1 MPDITLSIPEEVY
14 KKMKEHRGIR
24 WTEVIRN
31 TIMDYIHR
39 LEEGKLE
46 VTTEEL
52 LEGLGSEFE
61 KDLSKLSF
69 EEAVGLYE
77 KMREKEWSRFYT
89 IQAV

>member
-1 MPDITLSIPEEVY
+1 MPDITLSIPEELY

-24 WTEVIRN
+24 WTEVVKKV
-31 TIMDYIHR
+31 IMDYIYR

-61 KDLSKLSF
+61 KDLSEISF

-77 KMREKEWSRFYT
+77 KMREKEWGRFYT

>member
-14 KKMKEHRGIR
+14 KKMKEYRGIR
-24 WTEVIRN
+24 WTEVMKKA
-31 TIMDYIHR
+31 IMDYIYR
-39 LEEGKLE
+39 LEEDKLE

-52 LEGLGSEFE
+52 LKELGSEFE
-61 KDLSKLSF
+61 KDLSEISF

-89 IQAV
+89 TQAV

>member
-31 TIMDYIHR
+31 AIMEYIHR

-46 VTTEEL
+46 VKTEEL
-52 LEGLGSEFE
+52 LKELGSEFE
-61 KDLSKLSF
+61 KNLSELSF

-77 KMREKEWSRFYT
+77 KTREKEWSRFYL
-89 IQAV
+89 I

>member
-1 MPDITLSIPEEVY
+1 MPDITLSISEEAY

-24 WTEVIRN
+24 WTEVIRDA
-31 TIMDYIHR
+31 IMDYIPR

-61 KDLSKLSF
+61 KDLSEISF

-77 KMREKEWSRFYT
+77 KMRKKEWSRFYT

>member
-1 MPDITLSIPEEVY
+1 
-14 KKMKEHRGIR
+14 MKEHSGIR

-31 TIMDYIHR
+31 AIMDYIHR

-52 LEGLGSEFE
+52 LEELGSDFE
-61 KDLSKLSF
+61 KDLSEISF
-69 EEAVGLYE
+69 EDAVGLYE

>member
-1 MPDITLSIPEEVY
+1 MPDITLSIPEELY

-24 WTEVIRN
+24 WTEVMKKA
-31 TIMDYIHR
+31 IMDYVYR
-39 LEEGKLE
+39 LEAGKFE

-52 LEGLGSEFE
+52 LEELGSEFE
-61 KDLSKLSF
+61 KELSEINF

-77 KMREKEWSRFYT
+77 KIREKEWERFYT

>member
-24 WTEVIRN
+24 WTEVMKKAIV
-31 TIMDYIHR
+31 DYVYR

-61 KDLSKLSF
+61 KDLSEMSF
-69 EEAVGLYE
+69 EEVVGLYE
-77 KMREKEWSRFYT
+77 KLRLWR
-89 IQAV
+89 Q